1 MSFES
6 LGLAPFLLRALAEQ
20 GYENPTPIQQQAIP
34 LALAG
39 RDLLAGA
46 QTGTGKTA
54 AFGLPLLQ
62 HLGTASQEVRA
73 GPRKPRALILAPT
86 RELATQVHDSLRGYS
101 KYLRIPSA
109 CIYGGV
115 GMGNQLDILRR
126 GVDLLVACPGR
137 LIDHLERRS
146 VDLSGIEVLILDE
159 ADRMLDMGFLP
170 SIKRILAKLPKQNR
184 QTLLFSATFEDNI
197 RQLALE
203 FMRNPEQI
211 QVTPKNTVAE
221 TITHRVHPVDAGRK
235 RDLLLH
241 LLAQDSREQTLVF
254 ARTKH
259 GSDKLATFL
268 EKSGIKTAA
277 IHGNKSQ
284 GQRLRALGDFKAGR
298 VTVLVAT
305 DIAARGI
312 DINELPKV
320 INFDLPMVAEDY
332 VHRIG
337 RTGRNGATGQA
348 ISLVAQD
355 EVKLLRAIV
364 RLLGRDMD
372 IRDVPGFELQTPIR
386 WGNSAPGKA
395 EHDTG
400 ERAPRKSHARRPHG
414 DAPRHAHAGPKKAGG
429 GRRDGENRRGRAG
442 FHGGL
447 LHCGGHTNAAP
458 GVWRQRHPG
467 CAGGDAPATP
477 RGGLLPARRRQYRLC
492 RAETAARSQRAGH
505 PVIRRGSHLPGDQTD
520 THASGGTAGGIS
532 LQPGRAF
539 CTGGLRSQRGD
550 DRDRVD

>member
-20 GYENPTPIQQQAIP
+20 GYDTPTPIQEQAIP
-34 LALAG
+34 LALEG

-62 HLGTASQEVRA
+62 HLGTSPQVVGN
-73 GPRKPRALILAPT
+73 GPRKPRVLVLAPT
-86 RELATQVHDSLRGYS
+86 RELATQVHDSLRSYS

-109 CIYGGV
+109 VIYGGV
-115 GMGNQLDILRR
+115 GMGNQLDALRR

-146 VDLSGIEVLILDE
+146 IDLSGIEILVLDE

-170 SIKRILAKLPKQNR
+170 SIKRILAKLPRQNR
-184 QTLLFSATFEDNI
+184 QTLLFSATFAEPI
-197 RQLALE
+197 KELALE
-203 FMRNPEQI
+203 FMRNPVQI

-221 TITHRVHPVDAGRK
+221 TITHRVHPVDTARK

-241 LLAQDSREQTLVF
+241 LLAEDSRVQTLVF
-254 ARTKH
+254 AKTKH
-259 GSDKLATFL
+259 GSDKLALFL

-320 INFDLPMVAEDY
+320 INYDLPMVAEDY

-337 RTGRNGATGQA
+337 RTGRNGATGEA
-348 ISLVAQD
+348 ISLVAQED
-355 EVKLLRAIV
+355 AKYLRQIV
-364 RLLGRDMD
+364 RLLGKDMD
-372 IRDVPGFELQTPIR
+372 ISDVPGFVPQTPIR

-395 EHDTG
+395 EVAGG
-400 ERAPRKSHARRPHG
+400 ERPPRRGNGGNAPRPAGGRGRGHEGSGRGRG
-414 DAPRHAHAGPKKAGG
+414 DAQPGQRRSAGGASAHAGQ
-429 GRRDGENRRGRAG
+429 
-442 FHGGL
+442 
-447 LHCGGHTNAAP
+447 P
-458 GVWRQRHPG
+458 GS
-467 CAGGDAPATP
+467 P
-477 RGGLLPARRRQYRLC
+477 RGERR
-492 RAETAARSQRAGH
+492 EGAARSGQRTSA
-505 PVIRRGSHLPGDQTD
+505 PRGRS
-520 THASGGTAGGIS
+520 SGNGGNRGPRTAG
-532 LQPGRAF
+532 
-539 CTGGLRSQRGD
+539 
-550 DRDRVD
+550 

>member
-20 GYENPTPIQQQAIP
+20 GYETPTPIQQQAIP
-34 LALAG
+34 LVLAG
-39 RDLLAGA
+39 HDLLAGA

-62 HLGTASQEVRA
+62 HLGTAPQTVN
-73 GPRKPRALILAPT
+73 GPRKPRALILTPT

-109 CIYGGV
+109 VIYGGV
-115 GMGNQLDILRR
+115 GMGNQLDALRR
-126 GVDLLVACPGR
+126 GVDLLIACPGR
-137 LIDHLERRS
+137 LIDHIERRS

-170 SIKRILAKLPKQNR
+170 SIKRILTKLPRQDR
-184 QTLLFSATFEDNI
+184 QTLLFSATFEENI
-197 RQLALE
+197 KQLALE
-203 FMRNPEQI
+203 FMRNPMQI
-211 QVTPKNTVAE
+211 QVTPSNTVAE
-221 TITHRVHPVDAGRK
+221 SITHRVHPVDGARK

-259 GSDKLATFL
+259 GSDKLALFL

-284 GQRLRALGDFKAGR
+284 GQRMRALSDFKAGR

-312 DINELPKV
+312 DIDQLPKV
-320 INFDLPMVAEDY
+320 INYDLPMVAEDY

-337 RTGRNGATGQA
+337 RTGRNGSTGEA

-355 EVKLLRAIV
+355 EAKLLRQIV
-364 RLLGRDMD
+364 RMLGRDVE
-372 IRDVPGFELQTPIR
+372 IRDVPGYEPQTPIR
-386 WGNSAPGKA
+386 WGNSAPGRA
-395 EHDTG
+395 EQPGG
-400 ERAPRKSHARRPHG
+400 ERAPRKSHA
-414 DAPRHAHAGPKKAGG
+414 
-429 GRRDGENRRGRAG
+429 
-442 FHGGL
+442 
-447 LHCGGHTNAAP
+447 
-458 GVWRQRHPG
+458 
-467 CAGGDAPATP
+467 
-477 RGGLLPARRRQYRLC
+477 
-492 RAETAARSQRAGH
+492 
-505 PVIRRGSHLPGDQTD
+505 
-520 THASGGTAGGIS
+520 
-532 LQPGRAF
+532 
-539 CTGGLRSQRGD
+539 
-550 DRDRVD
+550 

>member
-1 MSFES
+1 MSFEN
-6 LGLAPFLLRALAEQ
+6 LGLAPFLLRALSEQ
-20 GYENPTPIQQQAIP
+20 GYDSPTPIQEQAIP
-34 LALAG
+34 LALEG

-62 HLGTASQEVRA
+62 HLGTNPQAVN
-73 GPRKPRALILAPT
+73 GPRKPRALVLAPT

-115 GMGNQLDILRR
+115 GMGNQFDVLRR

-146 VDLSGIEVLILDE
+146 VDLSGIEILVLDE

-170 SIKRILAKLPKQNR
+170 SIKKILAKLPRQNR
-184 QTLLFSATFEDNI
+184 QTLLFSATFEESI
-197 RQLALE
+197 KQLALE
-203 FMRNPEQI
+203 FMRDPAQI

-221 TITHRVHPVDAGRK
+221 SIKHCVHPVDGARK
-235 RDLLLH
+235 RELLLH
-241 LLAQDSREQTLVF
+241 LLSQDSREQTLVF
-254 ARTKH
+254 GRTKH
-259 GSDKLATFL
+259 GCDKLATFL

-320 INFDLPMVAEDY
+320 INYDLPMVPEDY

-337 RTGRNGATGQA
+337 RTGRNGSTGQA

-355 EVKLLRAIV
+355 EAKLLRQIV
-364 RLLGRDMD
+364 RLLDKDMD
-372 IRDVPGFELQTPIR
+372 IRDVPGFEPQTPIR

-395 EHDTG
+395 EVPGGD
-400 ERAPRKSHARRPHG
+400 RAPRRGAHARRPHG
-414 DAPRHAHAGPKKAGG
+414 DAPRHAHAGAKTGGQRDGAGRGAGRGAGNGAPRGGAPTGQRRGGG
-429 GRRDGENRRGRAG
+429 GRGQGGGGARA
-442 FHGGL
+442 
-447 LHCGGHTNAAP
+447 
-458 GVWRQRHPG
+458 
-467 CAGGDAPATP
+467 
-477 RGGLLPARRRQYRLC
+477 
-492 RAETAARSQRAGH
+492 S
-505 PVIRRGSHLPGDQTD
+505 
-520 THASGGTAGGIS
+520 
-532 LQPGRAF
+532 
-539 CTGGLRSQRGD
+539 
-550 DRDRVD
+550 

>member
-1 MSFES
+1 MSFEN
-6 LGLAPFLLRALAEQ
+6 LGLAPFLLRALSEQ
-20 GYENPTPIQQQAIP
+20 GYENPTPIQEQAIP

-62 HLGTASQEVRA
+62 HLGTNPQAVN
-73 GPRKPRALILAPT
+73 GPRKPRALVLAPT

-115 GMGNQLDILRR
+115 GMGNQFDVLRR

-146 VDLSGIEVLILDE
+146 VDLSGIEILVLDE

-170 SIKRILAKLPKQNR
+170 SIKKILAKLPRQNR
-184 QTLLFSATFEDNI
+184 QTLLFSATFEESI
-197 RQLALE
+197 KQLALE
-203 FMRNPEQI
+203 FMRDPEQI

-221 TITHRVHPVDAGRK
+221 SIKHCVHPVDGPRK
-235 RDLLLH
+235 RELLLH
-241 LLAQDSREQTLVF
+241 LLSQDSREQTLVF
-254 ARTKH
+254 GRTKH
-259 GSDKLATFL
+259 GCDKLATFL

-320 INFDLPMVAEDY
+320 INYDLPMVAEDY

-337 RTGRNGATGQA
+337 RTGRNGSTGQA

-355 EVKLLRAIV
+355 EAKLLRQIV
-364 RLLGRDMD
+364 RLLDKDMD
-372 IRDVPGFELQTPIR
+372 IRDVPGFEPQTPIR

-395 EHDTG
+395 EVPGGD
-400 ERAPRKSHARRPHG
+400 RAPRRSAHARRPHG
-414 DAPRHAHAGPKKAGG
+414 DAPRHAHAGAKTGGGQRDGAGRGASRGAGNGAPRGGQPQGQRRGGG
-429 GRRDGENRRGRAG
+429 GRSQGGGGR
-442 FHGGL
+442 
-447 LHCGGHTNAAP
+447 
-458 GVWRQRHPG
+458 
-467 CAGGDAPATP
+467 PA
-477 RGGLLPARRRQYRLC
+477 
-492 RAETAARSQRAGH
+492 
-505 PVIRRGSHLPGDQTD
+505 
-520 THASGGTAGGIS
+520 
-532 LQPGRAF
+532 
-539 CTGGLRSQRGD
+539 
-550 DRDRVD
+550 

>member
-6 LGLAPFLLRALAEQ
+6 LGLAPFLLRALSEQ
-20 GYENPTPIQQQAIP
+20 GYETPTPIQEQAIP

-62 HLGTASQEVRA
+62 HLGTRSQEVSNG
-73 GPRKPRALILAPT
+73 GPRRPRALILAPT

-146 VDLSGIEVLILDE
+146 IDLSGIEVLVLDE

-184 QTLLFSATFEDNI
+184 QTLLFSATFEDNV

-221 TITHRVHPVDAGRK
+221 LITHRVHPVDGGRK

-241 LLAQDSREQTLVF
+241 LLAQDSRQQTLVF

-259 GSDKLATFL
+259 GSDKLAAFL
-268 EKSGIKTAA
+268 DKSGIKTAA

-284 GQRLRALGDFKAGR
+284 GQRLRALADFKAGR

-320 INFDLPMVAEDY
+320 INYDLPMVAEDY

-337 RTGRNGATGQA
+337 RTGRNGATGEA

-355 EVKLLRAIV
+355 EVKLLRQIV

-372 IRDVPGFELQTPIR
+372 IRDVPGFELQVPIR

-395 EHDTG
+395 EQDGG
-400 ERAPRKSHARRPHG
+400 ERGVRKHQRRPHG
-414 DAPRHAHAGPKKAGG
+414 DAPRHAHAGPKKSGG
-429 GRRDGENRRGRAG
+429 GRREGGNANQARAGQGQRRG
-442 FHGGL
+442 GG
-447 LHCGGHTNAAP
+447 G
-458 GVWRQRHPG
+458 
-467 CAGGDAPATP
+467 AGG
-477 RGGLLPARRRQYRLC
+477 RG
-492 RAETAARSQRAGH
+492 RSQGGNGGGGNLAG
-505 PVIRRGSHLPGDQTD
+505 
-520 THASGGTAGGIS
+520 
-532 LQPGRAF
+532 
-539 CTGGLRSQRGD
+539 
-550 DRDRVD
+550 

>member
-1 MSFES
+1 MSFEN

-20 GYENPTPIQQQAIP
+20 GYENPTPIQEQAIP
-34 LALAG
+34 LALDG
-39 RDLLAGA
+39 HDLLAGA

-62 HLGTASQEVRA
+62 HLGTAPQSVGN

-115 GMGNQLDILRR
+115 GMGNQLDVLRR

-146 VDLSGIEVLILDE
+146 VDLSGVEILVLDE

-170 SIKRILAKLPKQNR
+170 SIKRILAKLPRQNR
-184 QTLLFSATFEDNI
+184 QTLLFSATFEESI
-197 RQLALE
+197 KQLALE
-203 FMRNPEQI
+203 FMHNPKQI
-211 QVTPKNTVAE
+211 QVTPQNTVAE
-221 TITHRVHPVDAGRK
+221 TITHRVHPVDGGRK
-235 RDLLLH
+235 RELLLH
-241 LLAQDSREQTLVF
+241 LLAQDSRVQTLVF
-254 ARTKH
+254 GRTKH
-259 GSDKLATFL
+259 GCDKLATFL

-320 INFDLPMVAEDY
+320 INYDLPMVPEDY

-337 RTGRNGATGQA
+337 RTGRNGSTGEA

-355 EVKLLRAIV
+355 EAKLLRQIV
-364 RLLGRDMD
+364 RLLDRDMD
-372 IRDVPGFELQTPIR
+372 IRDVPGFEPQTPIR
-386 WGNSAPGKA
+386 WGISAPGKA
-395 EHDTG
+395 EVPGGHKT
-400 ERAPRKSHARRPHG
+400 PRRGNGGHGQRRSNG
-414 DAPRHAHAGPKKAGG
+414 DAPRGGRGGQAKPGAPRAAGNGQRNGGNGQQRRDGHPGGGQRRGG
-429 GRRDGENRRGRAG
+429 GRGQ
-442 FHGGL
+442 GG
-447 LHCGGHTNAAP
+447 GQSRTSA
-458 GVWRQRHPG
+458 
-467 CAGGDAPATP
+467 
-477 RGGLLPARRRQYRLC
+477 
-492 RAETAARSQRAGH
+492 
-505 PVIRRGSHLPGDQTD
+505 
-520 THASGGTAGGIS
+520 
-532 LQPGRAF
+532 
-539 CTGGLRSQRGD
+539 
-550 DRDRVD
+550 

>member
-1 MSFES
+1 MSFED

-34 LALAG
+34 LVLQG
-39 RDLLAGA
+39 HDLLAGA

-62 HLGTASQEVRA
+62 HLATSAQEVRS
-73 GPRKPRALILAPT
+73 GPRRPRALILTPT

-101 KYLRIPSA
+101 KYLRIPST

-115 GMGNQLDILRR
+115 GMGNQLDVLRR

-146 VDLSGIEVLILDE
+146 IDLSGIEVLVLDE

-184 QTLLFSATFEDNI
+184 QTLLFSATFADPI
-197 RQLALE
+197 KQLALE
-203 FMRNPEQI
+203 FMRNPREVM
-211 QVTPKNTVAE
+211 VTPRNTVAE
-221 TITHRVHPVDAGRK
+221 TIAHRVHPVDAGRK
-235 RDLLLH
+235 RELLLH
-241 LLAQDSREQTLVF
+241 LLSADSREQTLVF
-254 ARTKH
+254 AKTKH

-268 EKSGIKTAA
+268 DKSGIKTAA

-284 GQRLRALGDFKAGR
+284 SQRLRALGDFKAGR

-320 INFDLPMVAEDY
+320 INYDLPMVAEDY

-337 RTGRNGATGQA
+337 RTGRNGASGQA
-348 ISLVAQD
+348 VSLVAQED
-355 EVKLLRAIV
+355 AKYLRQIV
-364 RLLGRDMD
+364 RLLDRDMD
-372 IRDVPGFELQTPIR
+372 IRDVPGFEPHTPIR

-395 EHDTG
+395 EQPGG
-400 ERAPRKSHARRPHG
+400 ERPPRRGNGGHGPRRSNG
-414 DAPRHAHAGPKKAGG
+414 DAPRGGRGGQQKPGGQRNAGSGQQ
-429 GRRDGENRRGRAG
+429 RRDG
-442 FHGGL
+442 
-447 LHCGGHTNAAP
+447 
-458 GVWRQRHPG
+458 HPG
-467 CAGGDAPATP
+467 GGQ
-477 RGGLLPARRRQYRLC
+477 RR
-492 RAETAARSQRAGH
+492 
-505 PVIRRGSHLPGDQTD
+505 
-520 THASGGTAGGIS
+520 SGGRGQSRTTA
-532 LQPGRAF
+532 
-539 CTGGLRSQRGD
+539 
-550 DRDRVD
+550 

>member
-1 MSFES
+1 MSFED

-34 LALAG
+34 LVLEG
-39 RDLLAGA
+39 HDLLAGA

-62 HLGTASQEVRA
+62 HLATSAQEVRNGA
-73 GPRKPRALILAPT
+73 RRPRALILTPT

-101 KYLRIPSA
+101 KYLRIPST

-184 QTLLFSATFEDNI
+184 QTLLFSATFADPI
-197 RQLALE
+197 KQLALE

-221 TITHRVHPVDAGRK
+221 TITHRVHPVDGSRK

-254 ARTKH
+254 ARTKQKRQVLSNMLADEAMRSVIVFARTKH
-259 GSDKLATFL
+259 GADRVTKDL
-268 EKSGIKTAA
+268 ERDGFEAA
-277 IHGNKSQ
+277 VIHGNKSQ
-284 GQRLRALGDFKAGR
+284 NARQRALNDFRDGSVR
-298 VTVLVAT
+298 ILVAT

-312 DINELPKV
+312 DVPGISHV
-320 INFDLPMVAEDY
+320 VNFDLPDEAESY

-337 RTGRNGATGQA
+337 RTGRNGRDGVAVTLVDPSESAKLRQVERIIRAKLPVIADHLGSPDPVRNPAEKHERNEAATN
-348 ISLVAQD
+348 D
-355 EVKLLRAIV
+355 NV
-364 RLLGRDMD
+364 RRDAK
-372 IRDVPGFELQTPIR
+372 RPNG
-386 WGNSAPGKA
+386 GNRNNGKQRFGA
-395 EHDTG
+395 KPAG
-400 ERAPRKSHARRPHG
+400 ERKPGAEKPFRGNNKRRFGGKKP
-414 DAPRHAHAGPKKAGG
+414 ARHAA
-429 GRRDGENRRGRAG
+429 
-442 FHGGL
+442 
-447 LHCGGHTNAAP
+447 
-458 GVWRQRHPG
+458 
-467 CAGGDAPATP
+467 
-477 RGGLLPARRRQYRLC
+477 
-492 RAETAARSQRAGH
+492 
-505 PVIRRGSHLPGDQTD
+505 
-520 THASGGTAGGIS
+520 
-532 LQPGRAF
+532 
-539 CTGGLRSQRGD
+539 
-550 DRDRVD
+550 